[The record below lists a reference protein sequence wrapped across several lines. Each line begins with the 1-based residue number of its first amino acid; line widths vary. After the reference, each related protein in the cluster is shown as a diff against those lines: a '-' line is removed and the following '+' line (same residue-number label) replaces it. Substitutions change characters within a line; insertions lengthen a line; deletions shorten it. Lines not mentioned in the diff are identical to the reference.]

1 MKVINFTSGR
11 HKLLHEEKYLRGHE
25 TVVNEPA
32 NAPYTCVRILNKIF
46 REIQCLLSWVIVK
59 RQTFTAMI

>member
-25 TVVNEPA
+25 NEPA